1 MGALWESAYKGIAQ
15 LIALNPCV
23 ITWNRYPF
31 KDNGRGNPIRD
42 TEGTPNIMR
51 ATVRIAHE
59 RSGVPQYQ
67 AGPTGLSTAFSL
79 YVIMLPEVDLLHNDI
94 ITEVDTWKRW
104 KVGVVDFSCSEGKIY
119 VKRAPLI
126 RADGGDIHE

>member
-1 MGALWESAYKGIAQ
+1 
-15 LIALNPCV
+15 
-23 ITWNRYPF
+23 
-31 KDNGRGNPIRD
+31 
-42 TEGTPNIMR
+42 
-51 ATVRIAHE
+51 
-59 RSGVPQYQ
+59 
-67 AGPTGLSTAFSL
+67 
-79 YVIMLPEVDLLHNDI
+79 MLPEVDLLHNDI